1 MKRSERFTE
10 IKRKQKLTYKLL
22 GVMTLLGSI
31 GIALLIYSLGLPH
44 EIGKWYILC
53 GGVLAAVSAILTFP
67 MMQIHTD
74 ISFDMLSLKWV
85 DDSDNQGA
93 DKQ

>member
-1 MKRSERFTE
+1 MKHSERFAE
-10 IKRKQKLTYKLL
+10 IKKKQKLTYKLL

-44 EIGKWYILC
+44 DISKWYVLC
-53 GGVLAAVSAILTFP
+53 GGVLAIASAILTFP
-67 MMQIHTD
+67 MMEIHTD

-85 DDSDNQGA
+85 DEPDS
-93 DKQ
+93 KEEKE